1 MASTLSPPGPVED
14 LLLESK
20 AEKTG
25 RPIFRQAE
33 FAVAQRIGW
42 RSERCSHPQSK
53 RRRRKTRWVASAANR
68 VAALSQESPDARE
81 SCAQSERNRSGLSIV
96 EISWWWSGV
105 PGGGTVDFRSSGR
118 SVPPRFDFGQRER
131 RFGRLQ
137 TGSAELKRRSQP
149 MLLWPL
155 IEAAD
160 FVPPRWS
167 LSRLTGNRLL
177 AVSCRRL
184 PLCLV
189 LGMDSAGD
197 LNFSAAYEY
206 PPRRIWIWWE
216 TG

>member
-1 MASTLSPPGPVED
+1 MPGSLVLKRNETGAAFRS
-14 LLLESK
+14 SK
-20 AEKTG
+20 YRG
-25 RPIFRQAE
+25 
-33 FAVAQRIGW
+33 G
-42 RSERCSHPQSK
+42 
-53 RRRRKTRWVASAANR
+53 
-68 VAALSQESPDARE
+68 
-81 SCAQSERNRSGLSIV
+81 
-96 EISWWWSGV
+96 GV
-105 PGGGTVDFRSSGR
+105 VGPGGGTVDFRSSGR

-149 MLLWPL
+149 TLLWPL

-184 PLCLV
+184 PFCLV

-206 PPRRIWIWWE
+206 PPRRVWIW
-216 TG
+216 